1 MELYTWGTHSGIEIV
16 LIKCEL
22 FLKSTVLSDS
32 KISDII
38 KIALEFNETKMFAK
52 FEMTLKF
59 IR

>member
-1 MELYTWGTHSGIEIV
+1 MLTHSGIIIV

-22 FLKSTVLSDS
+22 FLESTVLSDS
-32 KISDII
+32 KSSDII
-38 KIALEFNETKMFAK
+38 KIALEFNKTKMFAK